1 MVDLIENSGGFF
13 DVIFRLGLD
22 KVYISEYFFKIGNY
36 FIRILILILIII
48 YIWLICGNL
57 VIFI

>member
-36 FIRILILILIII
+36 FIRILIFVILIII
-48 YIWLICGNL
+48 YMVKFGEI
-57 VIFI
+57 

>member
-13 DVIFRLGLD
+13 DAIFRFGLD

-36 FIRILILILIII
+36 FIRILILILNII
-48 YIWLICGNL
+48 YMVKFG
-57 VIFI
+57 

>member
-13 DVIFRLGLD
+13 DAIFRLGLD

-36 FIRILILILIII
+36 FIGILILILNII
-48 YIWLICGNL
+48 YMVKFG
-57 VIFI
+57 